1 MERWRGWQSFK
12 QSVLFPAKCMLLK
25 VTSHPRPRAK
35 GRRQGGLLSL
45 YKDMES
51 CRGYGDIQV
60 MWEMIHS
67 SCPANSYKTQSSE
80 RPSHW
85 SFCFRPT

>member
-1 MERWRGWQSFK
+1 MERWGGWQCFK

-25 VTSHPRPRAK
+25 VTSHLRRRAK

-51 CRGYGDIQV
+51 CRGYEDIQV

-67 SCPANSYKTQSSE
+67 CPANGCKTQSSK
-80 RPSHW
+80 RPSYW
-85 SFCFRPT
+85 SLCFRST